1 MPKDNYDED
10 EDTLGIWYSVINAKL
25 GNMQSMG
32 YKTKRSIPNI
42 HKCDVCTGKPI
53 PQSKRTSNTK
63 TIKEEEE
70 EERKEE
76 NDDDD
81 IIEITDVKEKKSFAN
96 LKDEVRISTF
106 KSLLQFFQKVIPKDG
121 DNTTEEAIESRVN
134 DMALKLKV

>member
-1 MPKDNYDED
+1 MVQCDQCK
-10 EDTLGIWYSVINAKL
+10 TWQHAKC
-25 GNMQSMG
+25 MG

-53 PQSKRTSNTK
+53 PQSKRTPNTK

-70 EERKEE
+70 EEEEE

-106 KSLLQFFQKVIPKDG
+106 KAFYNFSKRLSLKMEITLPRKQ
-121 DNTTEEAIESRVN
+121 
-134 DMALKLKV
+134 